1 MAEARNIA
9 ALNVSVT
16 HDGISV
22 TYDQELL
29 KDIWHTFSRSYKRR
43 FARFK
48 VFLKF
53 FLNF

>member
-43 FARFK
+43 IARFK
-48 VFLKF
+48 VFLRKNF
-53 FLNF
+53 F